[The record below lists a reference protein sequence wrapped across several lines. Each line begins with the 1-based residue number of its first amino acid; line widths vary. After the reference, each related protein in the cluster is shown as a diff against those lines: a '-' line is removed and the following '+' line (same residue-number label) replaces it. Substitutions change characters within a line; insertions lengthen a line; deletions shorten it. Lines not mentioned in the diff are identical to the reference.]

1 MVTARVAELPR
12 HFCVVLFLIPL
23 QEGFLLGAFV
33 APAGHVPKRSAAW
46 IYAVLFLLSAESSFK
61 NGRVEL
67 SENKTA
73 RTQSHDLSE
82 DMFVGQDA
90 G

>member
-33 APAGHVPKRSAAW
+33 ATAGHVPKRSAAW

-73 RTQSHDLSE
+73 RTQSHNLSE

>member
-33 APAGHVPKRSAAW
+33 ATAGHMPKRSAAW

>member
-33 APAGHVPKRSAAW
+33 ATAGHVPKRSAAW
-46 IYAVLFLLSAESSFK
+46 IYVVLFLLSVESSFK

-67 SENKTA
+67 SENKTT

>member
-1 MVTARVAELPR
+1 MAELPR
-12 HFCVVLFLIPL
+12 HFCVVLFFLPL
-23 QEGFLLGAFV
+23 HEVFLPGAFV
-33 APAGHVPKRSAAW
+33 ATAGHVPERSAAW

-61 NGRVEL
+61 NGRAEL

-82 DMFVGQDA
+82 DMFVGRDA